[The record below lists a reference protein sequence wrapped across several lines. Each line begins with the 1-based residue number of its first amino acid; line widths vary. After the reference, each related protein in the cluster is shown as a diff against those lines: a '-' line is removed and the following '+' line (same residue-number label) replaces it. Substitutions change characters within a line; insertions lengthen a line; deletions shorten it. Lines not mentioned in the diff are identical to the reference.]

1 MCSLPLRTVP
11 TSRRPYLIS
20 HRASYTRK
28 YRRPVPLIHHC
39 RTALATPVR
48 YATRVTQD
56 ATFPEHA
63 YVHGVR
69 EAQRNDTSPNLCDTS
84 RIIGTNPYTSRSHCL
99 TCPVRL
105 CTSRGAID
113 LPSSSRLKRVAIGNA
128 REVCYRIRQR
138 SAAEPKALTELDS
151 N

>member
-1 MCSLPLRTVP
+1 M
-11 TSRRPYLIS
+11 
-20 HRASYTRK
+20 
-28 YRRPVPLIHHC
+28 PLIHHC

-56 ATFPEHA
+56 ATFPKHA

-69 EAQRNDTSPNLCDTS
+69 EAQRNDTNLCDTS

-113 LPSSSRLKRVAIGNA
+113 LPSSSRLKRVAIGNVQ
-128 REVCYRIRQR
+128 EVCYGIRQR
-138 SAAEPKALTELDS
+138 SAAEPKALTGLDS
-151 N
+151 SCFAAAAHKPTHYRL

>member
-1 MCSLPLRTVP
+1 MFVELGHFEWLLALPAQLP
-11 TSRRPYLIS
+11 TSFRD
-20 HRASYTRK
+20 
-28 YRRPVPLIHHC
+28 
-39 RTALATPVR
+39 
-48 YATRVTQD
+48 RVVEVLKFNV
-56 ATFPEHA
+56 AE
-63 YVHGVR
+63 VGVVG
-69 EAQRNDTSPNLCDTS
+69 ECDTS
-84 RIIGTNPYTSRSHCL
+84 RIIGTNPYTSRSDCL

-128 REVCYRIRQR
+128 REVCYGIRQR

>member
-1 MCSLPLRTVP
+1 M
-11 TSRRPYLIS
+11 
-20 HRASYTRK
+20 
-28 YRRPVPLIHHC
+28 PLIHHC

-48 YATRVTQD
+48 YATRVSQN
-56 ATFPEHA
+56 AAFPKHA

-69 EAQRNDTSPNLCDTS
+69 EAQRDDTNLCDTS

-128 REVCYRIRQR
+128 REVCYGIRQR